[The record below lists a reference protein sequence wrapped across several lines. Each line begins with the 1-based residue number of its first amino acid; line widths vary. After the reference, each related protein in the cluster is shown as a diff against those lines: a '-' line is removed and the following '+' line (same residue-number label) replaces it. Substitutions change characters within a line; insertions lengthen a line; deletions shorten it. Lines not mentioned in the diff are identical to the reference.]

1 MDTTKSIK
9 RIIEQIEQRLS
20 EQRLAEALRLLSRLA
35 DEVQQSTATS
45 VVDEIKL
52 VYEQML
58 AFALKGTAD
67 AQREQI
73 FRQLMQKAYAL
84 FDDLCEVYCIQNA
97 AFFDCRSNRKT
108 PSLSVCL
115 ERLQAAQDR
124 VSNNSLLSD
133 VFVDVNRETP
143 TPDYSKQLY
152 DLYYSV
158 LFTSRFS
165 ENELKKLSVF
175 ITDETNALEIRC
187 VAVTALMLSVL
198 RFFQK
203 EKIMLLLTLSSNR
216 IDTIRQRALVAVVF
230 VLLRYALRFACYD
243 DLKEKLASLSADAA
257 FVSELEVVLCHF
269 IRSGETELINQKI
282 KEDLLPDMMRV
293 TPTLNDKWR
302 DAKKKNTD
310 EETAMDE
317 ALELFDEIGL
327 TEKLEQFNEMQREG
341 SDVNMSTFSEL
352 KSFPFFDEAFN
363 WFLPFSSKNEAVKSL
378 FEGNNEFMSLLMSID
393 TMCDSDKYS
402 FCFILQQLPA
412 SQIDFMK
419 QGFKAQIEDACD
431 RMQTDARL
439 TFSLQTNNY
448 VQCLYRFYKLFPQKM
463 SYNPFVHLGELSEV
477 NALWQLLGD
486 KGQLSV
492 ADFYFSRKM
501 YAESLTIYERA
512 NVSESLDTTLLR
524 KLAYAHQ
531 RVGEW
536 RKALELY
543 TKIDLLTSEQ
553 KWILRQMALC
563 HKNCGEGEQALSCYR
578 RLLQLAPDDN
588 KIQMSFAT
596 CLYEQKK
603 YAEALE
609 VYFKIN
615 YFNPD
620 NENVLRA
627 IAWCAFL
634 CGKAEQSETYFSKIP
649 TENLVAIDHLRWAF
663 VAFFQSNLD
672 KASTLFRQAYLC
684 DKQSFWSNFE
694 SVTVMLKES
703 LSTEEMLWK
712 LTEYVNLLIYK

>member
-1 MDTTKSIK
+1 MDTMKNIEK
-9 RIIEQIEQRLS
+9 LIEQLEKSLS
-20 EQRLAEALRLLSRLA
+20 EQHLAEALRLLPILA
-35 DEVQQSTATS
+35 DKLQQGAMASKA
-45 VVDEIKL
+45 DEIKL
-52 VYEQML
+52 VYEQL
-58 AFALKGTAD
+58 LLFVLKGTSD

-73 FRQLMQKAYAL
+73 FRQLMQKTYAL
-84 FDDLCEVYCIQNA
+84 FDDLCEVYCMQNA
-97 AFFDCRSNRKT
+97 TFFDCRSNRKT

-115 ERLQAAQDR
+115 ERLQAAQDS
-124 VSNNSLLSD
+124 VSLNGLLND
-133 VFVDVNRETP
+133 AFADVNRETP

-158 LFTSRFS
+158 FFTSHFY
-165 ENELKKLSVF
+165 ENEAQQLSAF
-175 ITDETNALEIRC
+175 ITDESNDVACRS
-187 VAVTALMLSVL
+187 VAVTALMMSAL
-198 RFFQK
+198 RYFQQ
-203 EKIMLLLTLSSNR
+203 EKMLLLFSLAGNGTDS
-216 IDTIRQRALVAVVF
+216 IRQRALVAVVLL
-230 VLLRYALRFACYD
+230 LLRYKNRLACY
-243 DLKEKLASLSADAA
+243 EKVQNALQNFAADTEA
-257 FVSELEVVLCHF
+257 VRELEQVLCHL
-269 IRSGETELINQKI
+269 IRTGETELINQKI

-302 DAKKKNTD
+302 DAKEKDTD

-327 TEKLEQFNEMQREG
+327 TEKLEQLNEMQREG
-341 SDVNMSTFSEL
+341 SDVNMSAFSEL

-419 QGFKAQIEDACD
+419 QGFKAQIEDVND

-448 VQCLYRFYKLFPQKM
+448 VQCLYRFYKLFPKKM
-463 SYNPFVHLGELSEV
+463 SYNPFVHLGELSGV

-501 YAESLTIYERA
+501 YAESLTVYERA
-512 NVSESLDTTLLR
+512 NVSESADTTLLR

-543 TKIDLLTSEQ
+543 TKIDLLMPEQ

-634 CGKAEQSETYFSKIP
+634 CGKTDQSETYFSKIP
-649 TENLVAIDHLRWAF
+649 SANLVAIDYLRWAF

-684 DKQSFWSNFE
+684 DKQSFWGNFE
-694 SVTVMLKES
+694 CVAALLKES
-703 LSTEEMLWK
+703 LSTKEMLWN